1 MSAVLPRFSTFASV
15 VLTDEGPPVPTRK
28 VDVRKPFTGHGQSL
42 PPLADKTRSYSGPY
56 IWLPGSKELHE
67 GHRKYVNLPNGFPSS
82 LRTARIVEDIDKVP
96 YPEGIMGPE
105 WELNANARNSKFV
118 YDRNFLLQFMSIC
131 KEKPEQLP
139 PLATIGLEPVD
150 KQFYMS
156 RGESGRHRI
165 TSMMGSPGRHSGSI
179 GLAIR
184 QTAATAEKE
193 KEEGEVVESPAK
205 LLLKK
210 KKEALSIN
218 TGPSPEA
225 RKQRP
230 GPLAFSYG
238 KKDSPPSFPSALA
251 TARIIEDIGQV
262 AYPKGIQSP
271 KIELNVNAKDSK
283 FKYDRDFLLQFMSIC
298 KEKPDQLLPL
308 DAIGLEP
315 VDQQF
320 SMSRGGSGRHRTTS
334 MMGPPG
340 LRSSSIGLGIGNFGK
355 PGTPGGSG
363 FSIGNFATL
372 RATGD
377 GWTVAGGEGGG
388 RATPRPPPKAGD
400 LSNFGKINKTAPMT
414 FGPTSVFAKGKD
426 GGKPRAESTL
436 SRSSS
441 SSNMFSML
449 SQNPE
454 IAVEAANSKSSR
466 PPSQRTSVDLSPGS
480 APEAPLQRKKLQ
492 LPRPKRS
499 DDSIT
504 LRRVLTMS
512 EAEATKKVG
521 EVSNG
526 FFAVRNL
533 DEAENYFEKLT
544 PENHFRLVDELA
556 NTAIFARAVEKELC
570 SQAAFEEGFMP
581 ITKILD
587 DIAIDV
593 PKAFDLMAM
602 MMKGAGFD
610 EVTRRRIAGKSTED
624 YRLFALLI

>member
-1 MSAVLPRFSTFASV
+1 MSVVLPRFSTFASV

-28 VDVRKPFTGHGQSL
+28 VDVRKPFTGHGQFL
-42 PPLADKTRSYSGPY
+42 PSLADKTRSYSVDRSIHSERKHKRLSVMAAPGMSSRKHSGHDGPY

-67 GHRKYVNLPNGFPSS
+67 GHKKYVNLPNGFPSS

-150 KQFYMS
+150 KQFSMS

-193 KEEGEVVESPAK
+193 KEEGEIVESPAK

-230 GPLAFSYG
+230 GPLDFSYG
-238 KKDSPPSFPSALA
+238 KKDIPPSFPSALA
-251 TARIIEDIGQV
+251 TARIIEDIDQV

-298 KEKPDQLLPL
+298 KEKPGQLPPL

-320 SMSRGGSGRHRTTS
+320 SMSRGGSGRHRTAS
-334 MMGPPG
+334 MMGPPS
-340 LRSSSIGLGIGNFGK
+340 LRPGSIGLGIGNFGK
-355 PGTPGGSG
+355 PGTPSGSS

-377 GWTVAGGEGGG
+377 GWAVASGEGGG

-426 GGKPRAESTL
+426 GVKPRAESTL
-436 SRSSS
+436 SHSSS

-454 IAVEAANSKSSR
+454 IAAEAANSKSSR
-466 PPSQRTSVDLSPGS
+466 PPSQRTNVDLSPGS
-480 APEAPLQRKKLQ
+480 AREAPLQRKKLQ

-499 DDSIT
+499 DDSSDGIEHSNLT
-504 LRRVLTMS
+504 ACADNVRGGGDKEGGRGFEWVLRRAESGRGRELLR
-512 EAEATKKVG
+512 EA
-521 EVSNG
+521 
-526 FFAVRNL
+526 
-533 DEAENYFEKLT
+533 
-544 PENHFRLVDELA
+544 H
-556 NTAIFARAVEKELC
+556 AREPL
-570 SQAAFEEGFMP
+570 P
-581 ITKILD
+581 
-587 DIAIDV
+587 
-593 PKAFDLMAM
+593 P
-602 MMKGAGFD
+602 
-610 EVTRRRIAGKSTED
+610 R
-624 YRLFALLI
+624 